1 MICVLFCAS
10 ILPTQPH
17 ASPPFEAQ
25 LSGVQTKKQLRVA
38 HVKSRSKKSRNPGKE
53 RVIKSSHRRQI
64 QIKRDH
70 ARKTK
75 ELAEAINDPK
85 TSAEER
91 KALHRKLAIEKK
103 RRDQS
108 IQRIGKSKQA
118 KLKAIDKQERISR
131 EAKRKKAKAKKM
143 PVGTGHPRKKQ
154 PPRSNNKTQT
164 PSSPPCPVSASQDS
178 DNEDTPFDTDIPED
192 AVSVIQP
199 EDHDQVA
206 IQGAANNAEDYE
218 DYEE

>member
-1 MICVLFCAS
+1 MIFLLFCTS
-10 ILPTQPH
+10 ILTTQSYANP
-17 ASPPFEAQ
+17 SIEAQ
-25 LSGVQTKKQLRVA
+25 PSSVQTKKQLRVS
-38 HVKSRSKKSRNPGKE
+38 HKKSRSKKSQNPRKE
-53 RVIKSSHRRQI
+53 RVIKSSNRRQL
-64 QIKRDH
+64 QVKRDH
-70 ARKTK
+70 TRKTK
-75 ELAEAINDPK
+75 ELVEAINDPK

-108 IQRIGKSKQA
+108 IHRIGKAKQA

-131 EAKRKKAKAKKM
+131 EAKRKNDKAKKM
-143 PVGTGHPRKKQ
+143 PVGTGHPRGKQ
-154 PPRSNNKTQT
+154 NPRPNNKTQT

-178 DNEDTPFDTDIPED
+178 YNEDTPFDTDIPED

>member
-10 ILPTQPH
+10 ILPTQSH
-17 ASPPFEAQ
+17 ASPPIEAQ
-25 LSGVQTKKQLRVA
+25 LSSTQTKKQLRVA
-38 HVKSRSKKSRNPGKE
+38 HEKSRSKKSTNPRKE

-75 ELAEAINDPK
+75 ELTEAINDPK

-103 RRDQS
+103 RRDQA
-108 IQRIGKSKQA
+108 IHRIGKAKQA

-131 EAKRKKAKAKKM
+131 EAKRKNAKAKKM
-143 PVGTGHPRKKQ
+143 PVSTGHPRGKQ
-154 PPRSNNKTQT
+154 NPRPTNKTQT

-178 DNEDTPFDTDIPED
+178 YNEDTPFDTDIPED